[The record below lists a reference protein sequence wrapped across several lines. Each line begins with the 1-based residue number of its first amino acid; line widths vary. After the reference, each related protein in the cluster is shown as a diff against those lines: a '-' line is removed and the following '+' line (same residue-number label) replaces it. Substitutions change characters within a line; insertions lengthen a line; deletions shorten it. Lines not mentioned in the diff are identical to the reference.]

1 MSMQTTNNG
10 TDGRTWAMIVWG
22 LYIASYFTAFLTL
35 LVGVVIAYVKR
46 GELAGTPFE
55 SHMTSAIRTFWISLI
70 GGILGAITTVVL
82 IGFLILVVL
91 AVWQIFRVIRG
102 MIRAIDSQPIENPT
116 GWL

>member
-1 MSMQTTNNG
+1 MSMQTTNS
-10 TDGRTWAMIVWG
+10 TDPKTWAMIVWG
-22 LYIASYFTAFLTL
+22 LYIASYFTAFITMI
-35 LVGVVIAYVKR
+35 VGLIIAYVKR

-70 GGILGAITTVVL
+70 GGIIGVVL
-82 IGFLILVVL
+82 SIVGIGVIILVAL

-102 MIRAIDSQPIENPT
+102 MVRAVDGRPIDDPQ

>member
-1 MSMQTTNNG
+1 MSMQTTESS
-10 TDGRTWAMIVWG
+10 TDPKTWAMIVWG
-22 LYIASYFTAFLTL
+22 LYIASYFTAFITMIIGL
-35 LVGVVIAYVKR
+35 VIAYVKR

-70 GGILGAITTVVL
+70 GGIIGLVL
-82 IGFLILVVL
+82 SVIGIGIIILIAL

-102 MIRAIDSQPIENPT
+102 MIRAVDGRPIEDPA

>member
-1 MSMQTTNNG
+1 MSMQTTESS
-10 TDGRTWAMIVWG
+10 TDPKTWAMIVWG
-22 LYIASYFTAFLTL
+22 LYIASYFTAFITMI
-35 LVGVVIAYVKR
+35 VGLIIAYVKR

-70 GGILGAITTVVL
+70 GGIIGVVL
-82 IGFLILVVL
+82 AVIGIGIIILIAL

-102 MIRAIDSQPIENPT
+102 MIRAVDGRPIEDPA

>member
-1 MSMQTTNNG
+1 MSMQTTESS
-10 TDGRTWAMIVWG
+10 TDPRTWAMIVWG
-22 LYIASYFTAFLTL
+22 LYIASYFTAFITMI
-35 LVGVVIAYVKR
+35 VGLIIAYVKR

-70 GGILGAITTVVL
+70 GGIIGVVL
-82 IGFLILVVL
+82 LIVGIGFVILIAL

-102 MIRAIDSQPIENPT
+102 MIHAVDGRPIEDPT

>member
-1 MSMQTTNNG
+1 M
-10 TDGRTWAMIVWG
+10 
-22 LYIASYFTAFLTL
+22 
-35 LVGVVIAYVKR
+35 KR

-70 GGILGAITTVVL
+70 GGIISAVL
-82 IGFLILVVL
+82 MLVAIGFIIWVVL

-102 MIRAIDSQPIENPT
+102 MIRALDGRPIEDPA

>member
-1 MSMQTTNNG
+1 MSMQTTESG
-10 TDGRTWAMIVWG
+10 TDPRTWAMIVWG
-22 LYIASYFTAFLTL
+22 LYIASYFTAFITMI
-35 LVGVVIAYVKR
+35 VGLIIAYVKR

-70 GGILGAITTVVL
+70 GGIIGLVL
-82 IGFLILVVL
+82 SIVGIGIVILIAL

-102 MIRAIDSQPIENPT
+102 IIRAIDGRPIEDPT